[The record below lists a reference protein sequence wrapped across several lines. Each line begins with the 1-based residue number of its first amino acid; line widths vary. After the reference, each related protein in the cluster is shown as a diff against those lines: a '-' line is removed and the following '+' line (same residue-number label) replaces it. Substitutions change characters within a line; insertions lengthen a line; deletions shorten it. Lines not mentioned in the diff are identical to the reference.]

1 MTYASEVAADSPVLW
16 WRLGE
21 ASGTTA
27 TDASGNARHGTYVG
41 SPTLGVASLLVTDAN
56 TAVQFDGVND
66 YVSGPAP
73 ATTSAFTVEF
83 WMSSYTAGSPLATR
97 YPSSSG
103 DRIFFIG
110 LGSGGDAGKV
120 RFTIRNA
127 AGTEIAFAGTT
138 IVTSGGP
145 HHVVC
150 TYDGSAARIY
160 INGALENTSTVV
172 TGALSSAT
180 PNLEIGARSV
190 AAAFAGAQFDE
201 AALYSTALSGA
212 RILAHYAAA
221 TSAPADQNISPG
233 FAASDGAAYAVTLSQ
248 PSVEVSEV
256 ERPIPGRRL
265 YPAPQIRV
273 GGMWLSTIAGWGD
286 LEVKHG
292 RNGPF
297 EATWNM
303 ALGDTERPSPLIR
316 NARVEVYAG
325 PTMVWCGALG
335 QPDWDAKSFAAIG
348 IARQAEGAE
357 CMTSGGAITSKPNTA
372 IDQAAARDVV
382 WWTRAGDFG
391 NTDIAGVE
399 GDVSNDDPDPGKLTD
414 LLDLW
419 ARENDSQWRVTADG
433 RLVIDPEDE
442 TEPDWLILPGVGVLG
457 EADDDVADRV
467 FIRYNDSTAGK
478 IRYASYP
485 ASTPANGIERRGS
498 VVKRGPMSASRAL
511 AIATG
516 MYRQAQAGRIGW
528 TNGIEVTDQQIITKG
543 GHPANLALIRA
554 GQTVRMLDT
563 PDPRNG
569 GRNLDFVIGEST
581 WRPVERTVQLN
592 PVGMVKRTWE
602 ELLADNRLEAA

>member
-1 MTYASEVAADSPVLW
+1 MTYSSVVLADSPLVY

-27 TDASGNARHGTYVG
+27 TDASGNGKHGTIAG
-41 SPTLGVASLLVTDAN
+41 SPTFGTTGALLGDAN
-56 TAVQFDGVND
+56 TAITFDGVND
-66 YVSGPAP
+66 AVTVADTTDLTAWSVEVWIKTSASSGTVDIANRYGAGGNEDLFQLRLVSGAP
-73 ATTSAFTVEF
+73 RIRCYHLGGVLDVT
-83 WMSSYTAGSPLATR
+83 G
-97 YPSSSG
+97 PSS
-103 DRIFFIG
+103 
-110 LGSGGDAGKV
+110 
-120 RFTIRNA
+120 
-127 AGTEIAFAGTT
+127 IANGQW
-138 IVTSGGP
+138 
-145 HHVVC
+145 HHVVG
-150 TYDGSAARIY
+150 TFVSATGVGRVYVDGAQVATATGTPGSNIKTGNAPFSIGGFVAFGANWFPGVIDEAAYYTSALSAARVLAHF
-160 INGALENTSTVV
+160 NGAS
-172 TGALSSAT
+172 
-180 PNLEIGARSV
+180 
-190 AAAFAGAQFDE
+190 
-201 AALYSTALSGA
+201 
-212 RILAHYAAA
+212 
-221 TSAPADQNISPG
+221 PADQNITPG
-233 FAASDGAAYAVTLSQ
+233 FAASDGTAYAVTLSQ
-248 PSVEVSEV
+248 PTVVVSEV
-256 ERPIPGRRL
+256 ERPVPGRRL

-316 NARVEVYAG
+316 NARVEIYAG

-391 NTDIAGVE
+391 NTDIAGVP
-399 GDVSNDDPDPGKLTD
+399 GDASNDDPDPGKLTD

-442 TEPDWLILPGVGVLG
+442 TEPDWLILPGAGVLG

>member
-1 MTYASEVAADSPVLW
+1 MTYASEVLADSPALW
-16 WRLGE
+16 WRLND
-21 ASGTTA
+21 ASGTTV
-27 TDASGNARHGTYVG
+27 TDSSGNARHGTYTNA
-41 SPTLGVASLLVTDAN
+41 PTLGVTGLVAGD
-56 TAVQFDGVND
+56 TAVQLDGTND
-66 YVSGPAP
+66 SITYSGAVLTN
-73 ATTSAFTVEF
+73 ATASTIEIWYKQLTTLDSGILFRVDGA
-83 WMSSYTAGSPLATR
+83 SS
-97 YPSSSG
+97 
-103 DRIFFIG
+103 
-110 LGSGGDAGKV
+110 
-120 RFTIRNA
+120 
-127 AGTEIAFAGTT
+127 
-138 IVTSGGP
+138 
-145 HHVVC
+145 H
-150 TYDGSAARIY
+150 
-160 INGALENTSTVV
+160 
-172 TGALSSAT
+172 
-180 PNLEIGARSV
+180 
-190 AAAFAGAQFDE
+190 QE
-201 AALYSTALSGA
+201 AALNTTSSFEVNPTNTGSTTVSGVANLINGSRHHIVLTYADTGDTVTVYVDGVSVGTSLVTGSNRLINIDAIFLGQSGINTSFLSGVFDEFAIYPTALSGA
-212 RILAHYAAA
+212 RVAAH
-221 TSAPADQNISPG
+221 
-233 FAASDGAAYAVTLSQ
+233 FAAGDTPPDQTVIPAFVDTDGGVFEPTLSQ

-316 NARVEVYAG
+316 NARVEIYAG
-325 PTMVWCGALG
+325 PTMVWCGCLG

-498 VVKRGPMSASRAL
+498 VVKRGPMTSTRAL